1 VSCAVFQARLKHE
14 LQQTAVLNDLA
25 QSLGL
30 QGNLLGELSTLTVAA
45 QADKASAKALDEAY
59 VSSLRVV
66 WITIAALAGAA
77 LLASLAIPS
86 QSLIK
91 EESDYDEDMK
101 AVVSRV
107 EDVRG

>member
-1 VSCAVFQARLKHE
+1 VSCAIFQARLKHE
-14 LQQTAVLNDLA
+14 LQQNAVLNDLA

-30 QGNLLGELSTLTVAA
+30 QGNLLGELSTLTA

-91 EESDYDEDMK
+91 EESDHDEDMK
-101 AVVSRV
+101 AVVSRD